1 MISHFCILTKLPILP
16 KYTQIPHLCTV
27 SPHHM
32 YRAGFTG
39 SSQTHIFFCCHT
51 PSIAEVQ
58 AGLGVLFIMSRRRCW
73 RWWHCNAPPC
83 SMSRRSKRRWRW
95 VQEASCTSL
104 GEQQEGLPRLQ
115 GQELACQLVRQG
127 QGQVQE
133 QRQEAVQVQLQVQVH
148 MQPQV

>member
-73 RWWHCNAPPC
+73 RRWHCNAPPC

-104 GEQQEGLPRLQ
+104 ENLDISFWAYKWDLGHRGEYFSEKPIFLHGPQKWPCTRIQEPLAP
-115 GQELACQLVRQG
+115 GQ
-127 QGQVQE
+127 
-133 QRQEAVQVQLQVQVH
+133 
-148 MQPQV
+148 